1 MKISNCDFELG
12 QTVYFIDDFCLS
24 KKYVTDYYI
33 ACRVFAIHLTEA
45 EKRSHITLKSDSWL
59 PSLSKSVPLYK
70 VDKWVF
76 KTENAAKQRLLELK
90 EQKEPFN
97 NSHSFNTFGGM
108 STRQACELAQNLSKV
123 ARETTGVF

>member
-24 KKYVTDYYI
+24 KKYVPDYYI
-33 ACRVFAIHLTEA
+33 A
-45 EKRSHITLKSDSWL
+45 WL

>member
-1 MKISNCDFELG
+1 MKINNCDFELG

-24 KKYVTDYYI
+24 KQYVPDYYI
-33 ACRVFAIHLTEA
+33 VCKVFAIHLTEA

-76 KTENAAKQRLLELK
+76 KTENEAKQRLLELK
-90 EQKEPFN
+90 GQKESIN
-97 NSHSFNTFGGM
+97 ISSSFNAFGGM
-108 STRQACELAQNLSKV
+108 SMQQACEHAQKLAEVMK
-123 ARETTGVF
+123 ETMGAF